1 MSIMVLK
8 DLMIEKGLLNKY
20 YEGVV
25 PKDLWRALKKKSN
38 LQIFDFVEEPF
49 KLSNGRPRPRDITI
63 KVKNGERWVFVKDKP
78 RGVSTFDK
86 EGVPPGKGW
95 EYYLIPAG
103 TKLPEG
109 LAIIEDHY
117 NKDFGATHYT
127 IAPAFDMPISQF
139 KSNLMALAAE
149 LIKESANGNF

>member
-1 MSIMVLK
+1 MLGVYGQLIIVRRKNMSIMVLK

-78 RGVSTFDK
+78 RG
-86 EGVPPGKGW
+86 
-95 EYYLIPAG
+95 
-103 TKLPEG
+103 
-109 LAIIEDHY
+109 LAH
-117 NKDFGATHYT
+117 
-127 IAPAFDMPISQF
+127 
-139 KSNLMALAAE
+139 
-149 LIKESANGNF
+149 LIKKEFHLAKAGNTTLYQLVLSYPKVWL